1 MTDVRVNIKKCV
13 FSLSEDQEARRR
25 ATTVYLA
32 DRRFDMLPEVLSS
45 NLCSLLGGVDRY
57 AVSVIWELDSRT
69 HKVQRVRTCRTL
81 YSDKVVLQD
90 DLQVCKGCYRRR
102 EESD

>member
-57 AVSVIWELDSRT
+57 AVSVIWELDART
-69 HKVQRVRTCRTL
+69 HKVQRVSRTCRIFTK
-81 YSDKVVLQD
+81 YTKWNVVWP
-90 DLQVCKGCYRRR
+90 
-102 EESD
+102 E